1 MALRSRD
8 PGLQPERTAL
18 SWHRTS
24 FSSLILALV
33 TVRSGFSNG
42 DVILAVLG
50 TFSTL
55 FAMALVLVSLR
66 RQWVMPRDMELTSSQ
81 AIAQKRLFCMSLGIN
96 AMTVTLHSLSS
107 LF

>member
-18 SWHRTS
+18 SWHRTA

-42 DVILAVLG
+42 DVILAVVG

-66 RQWVMPRDMELTSSQ
+66 RQWVMVRKTELISSQ
-81 AIAQKRLFCMSLGIN
+81 AIAQKRLFCMALGIN
-96 AMTVTLHSLSS
+96 AMAVTLHSLSS

>member
-1 MALRSRD
+1 MVLRSRD

-18 SWHRTS
+18 SWHRTA

-33 TVRSGFSNG
+33 TARSGFSNG
-42 DVILAVLG
+42 DIILAVLG

-55 FAMALVLVSLR
+55 FAMVLVLVSLR
-66 RQWVMPRDMELTSSQ
+66 RQQVMVHDSELTSSH
-81 AIAQKRLFCMSLGIN
+81 AIVLKRLFCMALGMN
-96 AMTVTLHSLSS
+96 AMAVTLHSLSG